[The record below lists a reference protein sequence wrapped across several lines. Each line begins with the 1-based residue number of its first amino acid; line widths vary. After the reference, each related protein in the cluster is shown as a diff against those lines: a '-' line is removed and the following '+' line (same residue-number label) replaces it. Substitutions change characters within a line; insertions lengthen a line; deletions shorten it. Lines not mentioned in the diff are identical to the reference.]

1 MRALSGWTLCAA
13 LAAASLCAAAP
24 VRAQTAAPAKS
35 AASSGS
41 SLDAETLEHF
51 QALVRM
57 DTSDPPGKEQPA
69 VDYLKRVLEE
79 DGIPV
84 QIFTKQPGRP
94 NLVARLKGNGRKR
107 PLLIM
112 GHTDVVNVD
121 PAKWTHPPFSAERDG
136 GYIYG
141 RGTLDDRPHV
151 VGALMTL
158 LKLKRDLVPLDR
170 DVIFLAEAG
179 EEGNPMLGA
188 EYMVSE
194 HFDAIDAEYCLAEGA
209 GVARKGGKVRYASVQ
224 TGEKVPNGVDMIAR
238 GPSGHGS
245 RPLQTNAVVHLA
257 RAVAA
262 VAAWQPPVV
271 LNDTTRVFFQ
281 RLAEVSEPEA
291 AKHYRD
297 VLSADPA
304 AVADADAWLRANEP
318 NYASMLR
325 TSVSPNI
332 IQGGYRPNVIP
343 SEAKATLDVRF
354 RPGDDYDQFLAELTR
369 VVADPSVEL
378 RFNGWPPSISG
389 KPRPASISKID
400 NEAFAVIEG
409 ELTKHYGVTVLPVM
423 STGATD
429 MAFVR
434 AKGVQ
439 CYGFGP
445 AADEEDGPK
454 GFGAHSDQERILE
467 AEVYRF
473 VRFSYDIV
481 NDLARARN

>member
-1 MRALSGWTLCAA
+1 MRCQGWTLCAA
-13 LAAASLCAAAP
+13 LAAAALCGGAP
-24 VRAQTAAPAKS
+24 ARAQTGAPAKS
-35 AASSGS
+35 APGSAASF
-41 SLDAETLEHF
+41 DAETLEHF

-57 DTSDPPGKEQPA
+57 DTSDPPGNEQPA
-69 VDYLKRVLEE
+69 VDYLKRVLDKE
-79 DGIPV
+79 GIPV

-136 GYIYG
+136 GYVYG

-151 VGALMTL
+151 VGGLMALL
-158 LKLKRDLVPLDR
+158 ALKRNLVPLDR

-179 EEGNPMLGA
+179 EEGNPSLGA
-188 EYMVSE
+188 EWMVSE

-209 GVARKGGKVRYASVQ
+209 GVVRQGGKVRYASVE
-224 TGEKVPNGVDMIAR
+224 TAEKVPNGIDMIAR

-281 RLAEVSEPEA
+281 RLAEVSEPQA

-332 IQGGYRPNVIP
+332 VQGGYRNNVIP

-354 RPGDDYDQFLAELTR
+354 RPGDDYDRFLAELTR
-369 VVADPSVEL
+369 VVADPAVEL

-389 KPRPASISKID
+389 KPRPASISRID
-400 NEAFAVIEG
+400 NDAFAVIEG
-409 ELTKHYGVTVLPVM
+409 ALKKQYGVTAVLPMM

-467 AEVYRF
+467 AEIYRF
-473 VRFSYDIV
+473 VRLTV
-481 NDLARARN
+481 DLATALASAPH